1 MSSARREDHEREAR
15 EAILTRRLR
24 FVKLAIAG
32 VAAATATEACGSP
45 CLRVAPPVDAGQ
57 DGGDAGPA
65 PDGGTP

>member
-1 MSSARREDHEREAR
+1 MRSTPPPDDERGER
-15 EAILTRRLR
+15 EAILARRLR

-45 CLRVAPPVDAGQ
+45 CLRVAPPADAGQ
-57 DGGDAGPA
+57 DGGDGGPA